1 MNEGRNT
8 KKNHSKVIIYEGCM
22 FLVVQRS
29 HSDGYNLFKSIKLD
43 DPPIKKIGEVVINS
57 IILSTEFL
65 RHACVEL

>member
-1 MNEGRNT
+1 
-8 KKNHSKVIIYEGCM
+8 M

-43 DPPIKKIGEVVINS
+43 DPPIKKIGEVVRNS

-65 RHACVEL
+65 RHACVES